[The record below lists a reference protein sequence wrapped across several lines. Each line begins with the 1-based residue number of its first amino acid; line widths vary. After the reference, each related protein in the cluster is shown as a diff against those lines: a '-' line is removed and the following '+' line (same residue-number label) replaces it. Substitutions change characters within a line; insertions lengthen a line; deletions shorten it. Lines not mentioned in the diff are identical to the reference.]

1 MTNLEKSSRAL
12 VRGPGYPPGTSAR
25 DIDGRPV
32 RDRSR
37 EEDFDDEAHEDEKD
51 GER

>member
-1 MTNLEKSSRAL
+1 MLTNLEKSSRAL
-12 VRGPGYPPGTSAR
+12 VREPGYQPGTSAR

-37 EEDFDDEAHEDEKD
+37 EEEFDDGVREDEKD
-51 GER
+51 GE